1 MTLIA
6 ILFVVVV
13 VVVVLIFVTPNKK
26 KVLLSSAEI
35 PNQKRTQVKS
45 KEHKYKK
52 QKALFTLAETLAET
66 PAEISFTKSLN
77 KIVANRDLIVYGKY
91 KKQKALFSPTEIN
104 FKKSLNKIVVNQN
117 LIVYGKVRIADIIT
131 PAINQK
137 DNYKKWLSAFAQ
149 IQSKHVDYVI
159 CDERDY
165 SVLCVIELDDSSHN
179 TTKAKKRDA
188 LVNQAYQSAGV
199 EIVRVK
205 AARNYLLKEL
215 LDLFSDDMQHQLS
228 QEQ

>member
-1 MTLIA
+1 MFDLLGGFSLTSIA
-6 ILFVVVV
+6 ILFVVVM
-13 VVVVLIFVTPNKK
+13 VVLIFVTPNQKK
-26 KVLLSSAEI
+26 
-35 PNQKRTQVKS
+35 NTS
-45 KEHKYKK
+45 KEYKYKK
-52 QKALFTLAETLAET
+52 QKVLFTPAETL
-66 PAEISFTKSLN
+66 AEISFTKSLN

-91 KKQKALFSPTEIN
+91 KKHKALFSPAEIN
-104 FKKSLNKIVVNQN
+104 LKKSLDKLVINQN

-188 LVNQAYQSAGV
+188 LVNQAYQSADI

-228 QEQ
+228 QEK